1 MHNIQHLSVAE
12 IIIISRNLLIYM
24 SDDRKLQRQIDEG
37 AVVHTPHGHP
47 STHTQQVVN
56 AHLKHHGKAV

>member
-24 SDDRKLQRQIDEG
+24 NDDRKVQRQIDEG
-37 AVVHTPHGHP
+37 AVHTPHGIQA
-47 STHTQQVVN
+47 HTQQVVN
-56 AHLKHHGKAV
+56 VHHGKAV